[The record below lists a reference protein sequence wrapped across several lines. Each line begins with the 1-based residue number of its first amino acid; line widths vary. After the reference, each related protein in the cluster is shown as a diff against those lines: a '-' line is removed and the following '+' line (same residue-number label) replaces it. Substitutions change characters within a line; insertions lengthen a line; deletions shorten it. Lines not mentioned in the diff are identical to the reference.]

1 MSKSKGYVDS
11 DYLQMAARLLQ
22 GSKRRTYEL
31 MSIRPGQRLLDVGCG
46 PGTDTVPLAARVG
59 AGGEVIGVDNDAAMI
74 AEANARVASAGV
86 SARVKHQQVDVTA
99 GLPFGD
105 NTFDACR
112 SERLFQHLSHPEQ
125 VLAEMARV
133 TKPGGWIVVLDTD
146 HGTKSIDTP
155 EVDIER
161 RLARVAAE
169 RCLINGYAGR
179 QLYRLFKQAGLAEIS
194 VETIS
199 IPFTDY
205 ALCRQANFLDRVEAE
220 ALAAKVITQA
230 ELQRW
235 HASLERADAE
245 GVFFASGTGT
255 ILAGRKPKTKKDS
268 TTKDTKRH
276 KGTF

>member
-1 MSKSKGYVDS
+1 MSQLKGYVDS
-11 DYLQMAARLLQ
+11 DYLQMAAHLLQ
-22 GSKRRTYEL
+22 GSKQRTYDL
-31 MSIRPGQRLLDVGCG
+31 MHIRPGQRLLDMGCG
-46 PGTDTVPLAARVG
+46 PGTDTIPLSELAG
-59 AGGEVIGVDNDAAMI
+59 AGGEVIGVDNDAGMI
-74 AEANARVASAGV
+74 AEATRRAEAAGV
-86 SARVKHQQVDVTA
+86 SPWVEHQQVDVTT
-99 GLPFGD
+99 GLPFPD

-112 SERLFQHLSHPEQ
+112 SERLFQHLFHPEQ
-125 VLAEMARV
+125 ALAEMARV

-169 RCLINGYAGR
+169 RCLNNGYAGR
-179 QLYRLFKQAGLAEIS
+179 QLYRLFKRAGLVEIS

-220 ALAAKVITQA
+220 ALSAGVITPT

-235 HASLERADAE
+235 RASLEHADAE
-245 GVFFASGTGT
+245 GVFFASGTGA
-255 ILAGRKPKTKKDS
+255 ILAGRKPESTKM
-268 TTKDTKRH
+268 
-276 KGTF
+276 